1 MNLNIQYAERVYSA
15 LLSLYPFRFRSRF
28 APEMA
33 QLFRDCCHD
42 AMESALEKGEVA
54 VLAAFFISAVRDLL
68 SSVVRERRSQL
79 MGPLDIDHPLVAI
92 VDLTLIPGI
101 VVINLVALGPVL
113 TLLVRGGVTIS
124 MDEFMMTSGFFSIV
138 IGSLAVVASLVITK
152 LRPTV
157 RLWVK
162 LSA

>member
-1 MNLNIQYAERVYSA
+1 MNVNLQYAERVYNV
-15 LLSLYPFRFRSRF
+15 LLSLYPVRFRVRF

-42 AMESALEKGEVA
+42 ALENGEVA
-54 VLAAFFISAVRDLL
+54 VLAAFLVSALRDLL
-68 SSVVRERRSQL
+68 ISILRERRSEL
-79 MGPLDIDHPLVAI
+79 MGPLNVDHPI
-92 VDLTLIPGI
+92 VGIIDVILIPSI
-101 VVINLVALGPVL
+101 VTVNLVVLGPVL
-113 TLLVRGGVTIS
+113 TLLIRGGEV
-124 MDEFMMTSGFFSIV
+124 MPADQFMMTSGFFSV
-138 IGSLAVVASLVITK
+138 AIGSLAVVTSLVITK

>member
-1 MNLNIQYAERVYSA
+1 MNVNLQYAERVYNA
-15 LLSLYPFRFRSRF
+15 LLSLYPVRFRVRF

-42 AMESALEKGEVA
+42 ALKNGEA
-54 VLAAFFISAVRDLL
+54 GVLAAFLVSALRDLFVSIL
-68 SSVVRERRSQL
+68 RERRSEL
-79 MGPLDIDHPLVAI
+79 MGPLNVDHPI
-92 VDLTLIPGI
+92 IGIIDRTLIPSI
-101 VVINLVALGPVL
+101 VTVNLVVLGPVL
-113 TLLVRGGVTIS
+113 TLLVGGDV
-124 MDEFMMTSGFFSIV
+124 MPVDQFMMTSGFFSV
-138 IGSLAVVASLVITK
+138 AIGSLAVVASVVITR

>member
-1 MNLNIQYAERVYSA
+1 MNVNLQYAERVYNV
-15 LLSLYPFRFRSRF
+15 LLSLYPVRFRVRF

-42 AMESALEKGEVA
+42 ALKNGEGG
-54 VLAAFFISAVRDLL
+54 VLAAFLVSALRDLFVSIL
-68 SSVVRERRSQL
+68 RERRSEL
-79 MGPLDIDHPLVAI
+79 MGPLNIDHPI
-92 VDLTLIPGI
+92 IGIIDRTLIPSI
-101 VVINLVALGPVL
+101 VTVNLVVLGPVL
-113 TLLVRGGVTIS
+113 TLLVGGDV
-124 MDEFMMTSGFFSIV
+124 MPVDQFMMTSGFFSV
-138 IGSLAVVASLVITK
+138 AIGSLAVVASVVITR

>member
-1 MNLNIQYAERVYSA
+1 MNVNLQYAERVYNA
-15 LLSLYPFRFRSRF
+15 LLLLYPVRFRVRF

-42 AMESALEKGEVA
+42 ALEKGEAA
-54 VLAAFFISAVRDLL
+54 VPAAFLVSALRDLL
-68 SSVVRERRSQL
+68 VSILRERRSEL
-79 MGPLDIDHPLVAI
+79 MGPLNVDHPI
-92 VDLTLIPGI
+92 VGIIDVMLIPSI
-101 VVINLVALGPVL
+101 VTVNLVVLGPVL
-113 TLLVRGGVTIS
+113 TLLTRGGEALPA
-124 MDEFMMTSGFFSIV
+124 DQFMMTSGFFSV
-138 IGSLAVVASLVITK
+138 AIGSLAVVTSLVITK

>member
-1 MNLNIQYAERVYSA
+1 MERYMNVNLQYAERVYNV
-15 LLSLYPFRFRSRF
+15 LLSLYPVRFRVRF

-42 AMESALEKGEVA
+42 ALEKGEVA
-54 VLAAFFISAVRDLL
+54 VLAAFLVSALRDLL
-68 SSVVRERRSQL
+68 VSILRERRSEL
-79 MGPLDIDHPLVAI
+79 MGPLNVDHPI
-92 VDLTLIPGI
+92 VGIIDLMLIPSI
-101 VVINLVALGPVL
+101 VTVNLVVLGPVL
-113 TLLVRGGVTIS
+113 TLLICGEVMPV
-124 MDEFMMTSGFFSIV
+124 DQFMMTSGCFSV
-138 IGSLAVVASLVITK
+138 AIGSLAVVTSLVITK

>member
-1 MNLNIQYAERVYSA
+1 MNVNLQYAERVYNV
-15 LLSLYPFRFRSRF
+15 LLSLYPVRFRVRF

-42 AMESALEKGEVA
+42 ALEKREAA
-54 VLAAFFISAVRDLL
+54 VLTAFLVSTLRDLL
-68 SSVVRERRSQL
+68 VSILRERRSEL
-79 MGPLDIDHPLVAI
+79 MAPLNVDHPI
-92 VDLTLIPGI
+92 VGIIDLMLIPSI
-101 VVINLVALGPVL
+101 VTVNLVVLGPVL
-113 TLLVRGGVTIS
+113 TLLIGGGEV
-124 MDEFMMTSGFFSIV
+124 MPADQFMMTSGFFSV
-138 IGSLAVVASLVITK
+138 AIGSLAVVTSLVITK

>member
-1 MNLNIQYAERVYSA
+1 MNVNLQYAERVYNV
-15 LLSLYPFRFRSRF
+15 LLSLYPVRFRVRF

-42 AMESALEKGEVA
+42 ALEKGGAA
-54 VLAAFFISAVRDLL
+54 VLAAFLVSTLRDLL
-68 SSVVRERRSQL
+68 VSILRERRSEL
-79 MGPLDIDHPLVAI
+79 MGPLNVDHPI
-92 VDLTLIPGI
+92 VGIIDLMLIPSI
-101 VVINLVALGPVL
+101 VTVNLVVLGPVL
-113 TLLVRGGVTIS
+113 TLLIRGDLMPV
-124 MDEFMMTSGFFSIV
+124 DQFMMTSGFFSIA
-138 IGSLAVVASLVITK
+138 IGSLAVVTSLVMTK